1 MNSFIV
7 ALRRSSG
14 IDCATRPL
22 VGRVNKAGIV
32 GAGRI
37 DEIDEPA
44 LARLFAKNAIRGRE
58 SFESGSPNVE
68 SDEVIE
74 RPVPSSNNGSQSSRT
89 RPEGAMSLLVRR

>member
-7 ALRRSSG
+7 TLRRSSG
-14 IDCATRPL
+14 IDCGTRPL

-32 GAGRI
+32 GPAVRI

-44 LARLFAKNAIRGRE
+44 LARLSAKNAIRGRE

-68 SDEVIE
+68 SDEVMSDRCHLRTTDRSRHE
-74 RPVPSSNNGSQSSRT
+74 PVRKA
-89 RPEGAMSLLVRR
+89 R